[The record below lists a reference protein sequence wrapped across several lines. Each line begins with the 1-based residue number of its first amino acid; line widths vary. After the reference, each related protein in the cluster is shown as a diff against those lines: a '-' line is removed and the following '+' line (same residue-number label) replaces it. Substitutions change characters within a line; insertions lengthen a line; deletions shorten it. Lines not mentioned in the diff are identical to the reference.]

1 MTLAH
6 MTIEKCPAYAVILI
20 DKRGHIRQLAA
31 PDYNAARQLARQYEA
46 ARISLVIEDAHG
58 RAVYSREFY

>member
-1 MTLAH
+1 MALSH
-6 MTIEKCPAYAVILI
+6 MTIEKCPAYAVITI

-46 ARISLVIEDAHG
+46 AKISLVIEDKAG
-58 RAVYSREFY
+58 RVLYSREFY